1 MARAGGLSRAGGGAS
16 AGWTLA
22 PGWGGTAHG
31 RAEKGAA
38 GVGHATVPRAFG
50 FPSMPDASVGP
61 ISPLLAF
68 QFAHSYPHPSH
79 WVPY

>member
-68 QFAHSYPHPSH
+68 QFARSWAHPSH